1 MYLPTE
7 FADKMKKLLGEEFE
21 DFRKSYEEPRNFG
34 LRVNTGK
41 ISPEE
46 FVRIAPF
53 HLRKIPWVDNG
64 FYYEEQDAPSRHP
77 FYYAA
82 VLPAG
87 TERHDAGIPP
97 ACRAGGACA

>member
-46 FVRIAPF
+46 FV
-53 HLRKIPWVDNG
+53 D
-64 FYYEEQDAPSRHP
+64 S
-77 FYYAA
+77 A
-82 VLPAG
+82 VSSKKNPL
-87 TERHDAGIPP
+87 
-97 ACRAGGACA
+97 GG